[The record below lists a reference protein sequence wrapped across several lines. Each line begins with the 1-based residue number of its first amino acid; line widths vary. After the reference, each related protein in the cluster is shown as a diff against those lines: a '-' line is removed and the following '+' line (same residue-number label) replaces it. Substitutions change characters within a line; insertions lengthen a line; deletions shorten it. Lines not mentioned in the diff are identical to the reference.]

1 METLR
6 GRFDSSCFSLFKI
19 SDAFENEMAK
29 KVKLQNILSQLRK
42 CVDHPYLFDG
52 KPVPFLVLFFVNSSV
67 VRIIENIFKRMF
79 QFVVHMGSHDFPQVG
94 LRL

>member
-1 METLR
+1 MSKVIR
-6 GRFDSSCFSLFKI
+6 GNFFWFDFPFFCLFKI

-52 KPVPFLVLFFVNSSV
+52 ETVLFFSTLFVTNIPV
-67 VRIIENIFKRMF
+67 AKIIAKFFKR
-79 QFVVHMGSHDFPQVG
+79 
-94 LRL
+94 LI